1 MIDASVVI
9 CAYTFDRWE
18 ELKAAVGSA
27 RAQTRP
33 PREVLVVVDGNE
45 ELLERARAE
54 LPATVVANTNAP
66 GLSGGRVTGAQL
78 ATAPVVAFL
87 DDDAVADERW
97 LEELL
102 PAYDDANVLGA
113 GGHVEPLWRTP
124 PPSWFPPEFNWVVGC
139 THPGMAADGGRIR
152 NPIGAN
158 MSVRADVLARTG
170 GFAPELGRLEVGKTV
185 SGTADETEFC
195 IRAERLHPGGWWAY
209 RPGARVQHVVVA
221 QRATWRYFVRR
232 CRLEGTAKAVLTGLA
247 GTQQGLASERRYV
260 RSVLPRA
267 VARNLAAARVRR
279 AAAIVAGLAVTAWS
293 YALARLRAT

>member
-18 ELKAAVGSA
+18 ELQAAVASA
-27 RAQTRP
+27 RAQTRR
-33 PREVLVVVDGNE
+33 PREVFVVVDGND
-45 ELLERARAE
+45 ELLRRARAE
-54 LPATVVANTNAP
+54 IPGADVVPNTNAP

-78 ATAPVVAFL
+78 ASAEVIAFL

-102 PAYDDANVLGA
+102 AAYTDDAVLGA
-113 GGHVEPLWRTP
+113 GGHVEPLWRSA
-124 PPSWFPPEFNWVVGC
+124 PPSWFPAEFNWVVGC
-139 THPGMAADGGRIR
+139 THPGMAPEGGRIR

-170 GFAPELGRLEVGKTV
+170 GFAPELGRLEVGKRV

-209 RPGARVQHVVVA
+209 RPDARVQHVVA
-221 QRATWRYFVRR
+221 PQRTTWAYFVRR
-232 CRLEGTAKAVLTGLA
+232 CRLEGAAKAVLTGLT
-247 GTQQGLASERRYV
+247 GTDAGLASERRYL

-267 VARNLAAARVRR
+267 VVRELAAGRVRR
-279 AAAIVAGLAVTAWS
+279 AGAIVAGVA
-293 YALARLRAT
+293 